1 MAFGCAWGSNGQMR
15 SIQANGFLLA
25 LAACGSTGASA
36 PDSGVPDSGAPD
48 SGAPDAPVQ
57 HALVIEKV
65 EDLGV
70 VPLPSTVTV
79 GRDGGQSG
87 MLGGKVL
94 WTFGDTF
101 LSAHNPIDNSSV
113 LSATS
118 GWSTVAEPL
127 ALVEPVDANGFPAQ
141 LIPYTPT
148 ELAANQADP
157 LNGWALW
164 PGFMIDTGNGE
175 GVVFFQRIKR
185 TNGSGFASEG
195 TATARIAV
203 DATVATRAP
212 EDLFAPPERLFM
224 PQSVVDGIVYAWSC
238 ESVGFLNIG
247 CRIARAPVAGVD
259 VRGSYQFYDG
269 TRWQSDAAAA
279 AVVIDHVAAGPTLS
293 WNPYLGRYLAV
304 TGGVLSSTVMLRTA
318 DQVEGPWSDPVMIE
332 AGTTGIL
339 APTAANSFNYI
350 IIEHPE
356 LRSADGRSIEISYSR
371 PTGPF
376 RGDVRLAR
384 ITFQ

>member
-1 MAFGCAWGSNGQMR
+1 MR
-15 SIQANGFLLA
+15 SIQPSVFLVA
-25 LAACGSTGASA
+25 VAACGSSGAS
-36 PDSGVPDSGAPD
+36 GPD

-57 HALVIEKV
+57 HPLVIEAV

-70 VPLPSTVTV
+70 LPLPSAVTV

-113 LSATS
+113 LSATG
-118 GWSTVAEPL
+118 GWSTVADPL

-141 LIPYTPT
+141 LIPYTTT
-148 ELAANQADP
+148 EIAANQADP

-164 PGFMIDTGNGE
+164 PGSMIDTGTGE
-175 GVVFFQRIKR
+175 GVVIFQRIKR
-185 TNGSGFASEG
+185 TDGSGFASQG
-195 TATARIAV
+195 TGTARIAV

-224 PQSVVDGIVYAWSC
+224 PHAVIDGNVYAWAC
-238 ESVGFLNIG
+238 ESVGFLDVG
-247 CRIARAPVAGVD
+247 CRIARAPVASAD
-259 VRGSYQFYDG
+259 LRSAYEFYDG
-269 TRWQSDAAAA
+269 NQWQPDAAAA
-279 AVVIDHVAAGPTLS
+279 AIVIDHVAGGPTLS

-318 DQVEGPWSDPVMIE
+318 DRIEGPWSDPVMIE

-339 APTAANSFNYI
+339 APTAANSYNYI

-384 ITFQ
+384 ITFR